1 VPRGLL
7 LHHDDEGAVDI
18 SKGEKSEAMELRMD
32 SAQIHTHEDENTSDC
47 CLKLISKALSLLSF
61 TDSFPNQLPVN
72 LQYLTF

>member
-1 VPRGLL
+1 MPRGLL

-47 CLKLISKALSLLSF
+47 CLKLISKALSPPELHRF
-61 TDSFPNQLPVN
+61 FPQSA
-72 LQYLTF
+72 TS